1 MNYTTVFSQRKT
13 YLSNKD
19 RTKENFVRVSVYTPE
34 DYRFPGLINKEHGSD
49 LNEDWEVSESEWHPT
64 SSTRET
70 AIREGIQ
77 MLDAYEL
84 GKPCKED

>member
-13 YLSNKD
+13 YLPNKD
-19 RTKENFVRVSVYTPE
+19 KAKVNFVRVSVYTPE
-34 DYRFPGLINKEHGSD
+34 DYRFPGLINIEHGND
-49 LNEDWEVSESEWHPT
+49 LRNNQKSEWSQA